1 MGILGMNHASQPKPE
16 AADPELEKWMSILAQ
31 IDTLESKLS
40 AISAQKA
47 AADKK
52 KVQDNNQAINTKV
65 AQSVPLSAPIPTP
78 SSIPIPAPSFSSSPS
93 SSCIP
98 GKKENA
104 LSSYQRAQRL
114 LALCDLKIS
123 ALENDLAAF
132 EEMPVR
138 DFRNLVRCVHDLE
151 KASHAY
157 AELIDVEENPSES
170 IVTAK
175 ALPAQGY
182 SALQQVGATQA
193 PLLSSP
199 SNHPLFGKK
208 HGKQKK
214 SKGKR

>member
-1 MGILGMNHASQPKPE
+1 MNHASQPKPE

-40 AISAQKA
+40 AISAQKDA
-47 AADKK
+47 AEKRKA
-52 KVQDNNQAINTKV
+52 QDNNQATSHTV
-65 AQSVPLSAPIPTP
+65 AQSVPLSAPIPAP
-78 SSIPIPAPSFSSSPS
+78 SSIPIPAPSSSPS

-123 ALENDLAAF
+123 ALENDVAAF

-151 KASHAY
+151 KASRAY
-157 AELIDVEENPSES
+157 AELIDAEENPLENALAAKTSPASGLS
-170 IVTAK
+170 ISQQAG
-175 ALPAQGY
+175 AQNT
-182 SALQQVGATQA
+182 GAPQA

>member
-1 MGILGMNHASQPKPE
+1 
-16 AADPELEKWMSILAQ
+16 MSILAQ

-40 AISAQKA
+40 GISAQKDA
-47 AADKK
+47 AEKRKA
-52 KVQDNNQAINTKV
+52 QDNHQATNHTV
-65 AQSVPLSAPIPTP
+65 AQSIPLSAPMPTP
-78 SSIPIPAPSFSSSPS
+78 ASIPVPAPSFSSSVS
-93 SSCIP
+93 IP

-104 LSSYQRAQRL
+104 LDSYQRAQRL

-157 AELIDVEENPSES
+157 AELIDTEENPSES
-170 IVTAK
+170 AIVAK

-182 SALQQVGATQA
+182 SALQQAGPQKTGTSQS